1 MQIKEEILGI
11 NWESET
17 LPTLPTIAHKLIF
30 AAGDGEAGV
39 SEISKIIEQD
49 PSLALKVLKAANSAF
64 YALNLEI
71 TSIKHATV
79 LLGMDEVKRLAIGA
93 LLSSSFMS
101 VSKEVAKEAE
111 GLWKHLLATALF
123 AQDLQQ
129 GSEQDPDLYTL
140 GLLHDLG
147 WLVLMFEYP
156 DIFKKIAHWEMT
168 LSQAENA
175 LGIDH
180 QLWGA
185 KLAEQWELPEPFQI
199 VNFRHHY
206 PCRELASPPYLFQIH
221 IANYLANK
229 SGYTAIGPDST
240 SLDLRAL
247 KGLGLDE
254 ETIIEMEQACQND
267 AERIESLWRAM
278 TG

>member
-1 MQIKEEILGI
+1 MNEKILGI

-17 LPTLPTIAHKLIF
+17 LPTLPSIAHKLIF
-30 AAGDGEAGV
+30 AAGDGETGV
-39 SEISKIIEQD
+39 AEITTIIEQD

-64 YALNLEI
+64 YALNIEI
-71 TSIKHATV
+71 TSIKHAAV
-79 LLGMDEVKRLAIGA
+79 LLGMDEVKRLALGT
-93 LLSSSFMS
+93 LLSSSFVS
-101 VSKEVAKEAE
+101 VSKEIAKEAE
-111 GLWKHLLATALF
+111 SLWKHLLATALF

-147 WLVLMFEYP
+147 WLVLMSEYP
-156 DIFKKIAHWEMT
+156 DVFKEIAHRETT
-168 LSQAENA
+168 LSKAENE

-185 KLAEQWELPEPFQI
+185 KLAEQWDLPEPFQV
-199 VNFRHHY
+199 VNYRHHY
-206 PCRELASPPYLFQIH
+206 PCRDMASPEYLLQLH
-221 IANYLANK
+221 VANYLAEK
-229 SGYTAIGPDST
+229 AGYKAIGPGST
-240 SLDLRAL
+240 PLDPCAV

-254 ETIIEMEQACQND
+254 ATVHEMEQACHGD
-267 AERIESLWRAM
+267 TERIESLWKAM

>member
-1 MQIKEEILGI
+1 MNEKILGI
-11 NWESET
+11 NWDSNNI
-17 LPTLPTIAHKLIF
+17 PTLPSVAHKLIF
-30 AAGDGEAGV
+30 AAGEGETGIA
-39 SEISKIIEQD
+39 EIATIIEQD

-79 LLGMDEVKRLAIGA
+79 LLGMDEVKKLALGF
-93 LLSSSFMS
+93 LLASNFLS
-101 VSKEVAKEAE
+101 VSKQIAKEAE
-111 GLWKHLLATALF
+111 ALWKHLLATAVF

-147 WLVLMFEYP
+147 WLVLMSEYP
-156 DIFKKIAHWEMT
+156 DTYKKIANWNTT
-168 LSQAENA
+168 LFEAENE

-185 KLAEQWELPEPFQI
+185 KLAEKWGLPEPFQV

-206 PCRELASPPYLFQIH
+206 PCRELASPRYLLQMH
-221 IANYLANK
+221 IANYLADK
-229 SGYTAIGPDST
+229 AGFIAVRPDST
-240 SLDLRAL
+240 PLDPCAVQ
-247 KGLGLDE
+247 GLGLDDDTME
-254 ETIIEMEQACQND
+254 EMEQACLN
-267 AERIESLWRAM
+267 ESGRIEELWEIM